1 MDSLAPVGAPPAPI
15 APIEPAGVPA
25 GGAGRAFASMLKD
38 AIAEVVKTHQTAEA
52 AATSFAT
59 GQSTDVASTMIA
71 VERAAIT
78 LQLMLQVRSHLL
90 EAYQE
95 IQRLQV

>member
-1 MDSLAPVGAPPAPI
+1 MDPLAPVGAPPAPI
-15 APIEPAGVPA
+15 APIAPAGGPA
-25 GGAGRAFASMLKD
+25 GGAGRAFASVLKD
-38 AIAEVVKTHQTAEA
+38 ALAEVVKTHQTAEA
-52 AATSFAT
+52 AASRFAS
-59 GQSTDVASTMIA
+59 GQSTDLVSTMIA

-78 LQLMLQVRSHLL
+78 LQLVLQVRGRLL

>member
-1 MDSLAPVGAPPAPI
+1 MDALTPVGAPPAPI
-15 APIEPAGVPA
+15 APIGPAGVPT
-25 GGAGRAFASMLKD
+25 GGARRPFASILKD
-38 AIAEVVKTHQTAEA
+38 ALAEVVKTQQTAEA
-52 AATSFAT
+52 AATSFAL
-59 GQSTDVASTMIA
+59 GQTTDVAATMIA

-78 LQLMLQVRSHLL
+78 LQLMLQVRNHLL